1 MLRSTPR
8 ADSDRLLMNGTVYFA
23 YHPVDIAAP
32 VQQLR
37 KVVAEG

>member
-1 MLRSTPR
+1 
-8 ADSDRLLMNGTVYFA
+8 MNGTIYFA